1 MPGVGFTLGVVI
13 LTAVGDVRRFP
24 DAEHLATYAGTTPR
38 IHSSGGKT
46 RFGRTRPDVN
56 HYLKWAFREA
66 AEACCQHRERPHWK
80 HRHVSRLYA
89 RVRHRKDHARAIG
102 AVARHLA
109 EATYWIL
116 TKEASPP
123 KA

>member
-1 MPGVGFTLGVVI
+1 M
-13 LTAVGDVRRFP
+13 
-24 DAEHLATYAGTTPR
+24 TPR
-38 IHSSGGKT
+38 ENYGSMCDRNTRSGIWH
-46 RFGRTRPDVN
+46 RADVN

-116 TKEASPP
+116 TKEASYQDPTRKTDAST

>member
-66 AEACCQHRERPHWK
+66 AEACCQHRESDR
-80 HRHVSRLYA
+80 
-89 RVRHRKDHARAIG
+89 IG
-102 AVARHLA
+102 STGTSVDSMRGCATAKIMPEQLA
-109 EATYWIL
+109 PLPGI
-116 TKEASPP
+116 
-123 KA
+123 